1 MKKFLASLSVLAA
14 LFAASGCA
22 QAADVPS
29 SPAYMFL
36 DEAGSQLREDFNR
49 AKGSVRV
56 LFVVDPIC
64 PGCLRGLDD
73 VNRALLSK
81 TDDQRLQTF
90 VVHVP
95 VLGGKEKDV
104 TPSKKL
110 LQNAH
115 VRHYW
120 NPSGTFGRLLAEAV
134 GLKRGDE
141 LVYAWDVWL
150 IYGPDARWDGALP
163 PQPQRLMHQLRALQ
177 GSTEFTHLD
186 SDAFTQE
193 VHQLLAQLPAS
204 SSKQ

>member
-1 MKKFLASLSVLAA
+1 MRRFLAPLATIAA
-14 LFAASGCA
+14 LFGTDGGA
-22 QAADVPS
+22 QATDSTSA
-29 SPAYMFL
+29 PAYTLL

-49 AKGSVRV
+49 ARGSVRV

-73 VNRALLSK
+73 VNRDLLSK

-95 VLGGKEKDV
+95 VLGAKAKDIA
-104 TPSKKL
+104 PSTKL

-120 NPSGTFGRLLAEAV
+120 NPSGTFGRQLAEAV
-134 GLKRGDE
+134 GLRRGDE

-150 IYGPDARWDGALP
+150 IYGPEATWDATLP
-163 PQPQRLMHQLRALQ
+163 PRPQRLMHQLRALQ
-177 GSTEFTHLD
+177 GSAEFPHLD
-186 SDAFTQE
+186 SEAFARE
-193 VHQLLAQLPAS
+193 VQQLLAQFPAS
-204 SSKQ
+204 TSKQ